1 MKVRTRFAPSPTGYL
16 HIGGARTAL
25 FCWLYSRHHEGDFI
39 LRVEDTDRERS
50 TPEAVQAILD
60 GMNWLGLNADE
71 GPYYQTGRFDRYKDV
86 VQQLLDEKKAYHCY
100 CTKEELEEMRAG
112 QMARKEKPRYE
123 GLCRERTEPRAGI
136 NPVVRF
142 RNPQDGE
149 LVVNDHVRGKVT
161 FRNTELDDLIIAR
174 SDGTPTYNFCVVVDD
189 MDMQITHVIRGDD
202 HLNNT
207 PRQINIFE
215 ALGATPPEYA
225 HLPMILGPDGAKLS
239 KRHGA
244 VSVMEYRNDGFLPE
258 AVRNYL
264 VRLGWAHGD
273 QEIFSTEEMVQL
285 FDIADVNHSASAINP
300 DKLAW
305 LNQHYIKEG
314 DAEKLGAELGWHFE
328 RMGVETA
335 GGPSLA
341 EVVKANAERAKTLKE
356 MAENSVFFYQDFEEY
371 EEKAARKNLQP
382 EAVEPLQKVRNALA
396 DLGEWRA
403 EKIHD
408 TVNAIAESLELKLGK
423 VAQPIRVAVAG
434 KGVSPPIDAT
444 LELLGRDKTLARLD
458 NAIRHIADH
467 TAYEH

>member
-25 FCWLYSRHHEGDFI
+25 FCWLYSRHHEGDFV

-60 GMNWLGLNADE
+60 GMAWLGLEADE
-71 GPYYQTGRFDRYKDV
+71 GPYYQTQRFDRYKEV
-86 VQQLLDEKKAYHCY
+86 VQQLLEQGKAYHCY
-100 CTKEELEEMRAG
+100 CTRDELEEMRAE
-112 QMARKEKPRYE
+112 QMARKEKPRYD
-123 GLCRERTEPRAGI
+123 GRCRDRKEPRAGVE
-136 NPVVRF
+136 PVVRF
-142 RNPQDGE
+142 RNPLEGD
-149 LVVNDHVRGKVT
+149 VVVDDHVRGKVT
-161 FRNTELDDLIIAR
+161 FRNSELDDLIIAR

-189 MDMQITHVIRGDD
+189 MDMRITHVIRGDD

-215 ALGATPPEYA
+215 ALGASPPEYA

-244 VSVMEYRNDGFLPE
+244 VSVMEYRNEGYLPE

-273 QEIFSTEEMVQL
+273 QEIFSTEEMIKL
-285 FDIADVNHSASAINP
+285 FDIADVNHSASAMNP

-314 DAEKLGAELGWHFE
+314 DPELLGAELGWHFE

-335 GGPSLA
+335 GGPPLA

-356 MAENSVFFYQDFEEY
+356 MAENSVFFYRDFDEY

-382 EAVEPLQKVRNALA
+382 DVVEALQKVKQALSEL
-396 DLGEWRA
+396 DEWKA
-403 EKIHD
+403 AAIHD
-408 TVNAIAESLELKLGK
+408 TVNSVAEALELKLGK

-434 KGVSPPIDAT
+434 KGVSPPIDIT
-444 LELLGRDKTLARLD
+444 LELLGRDVTLERIERAV
-458 NAIRHIADH
+458 AHIVHH
-467 TAYEH
+467 TAYEK